1 MSPVCFVN
9 HVPSTLRLLA
19 PRFSVGSAKPE
30 IHPESHRDGAH
41 ACNVFARRMKKHKP
55 GATPVNVKLL
65 LPPRQSRGFS
75 QSNGLR
81 PHLQRHNL
89 SPRTGLMRVGAKRAF
104 GSDEP
109 SLRRG
114 SLMIEEIR
122 PRAQL
127 YLAGIY
133 LCGTGNASP
142 ESWLKGANL

>member
-19 PRFSVGSAKPE
+19 PRFSVGLAKPK

-75 QSNGLR
+75 QSKEDANAPLR
-81 PHLQRHNL
+81 VSGIFRPATTRSTAKLRHQFALGRLQCASGR
-89 SPRTGLMRVGAKRAF
+89 
-104 GSDEP
+104 
-109 SLRRG
+109 LRSG
-114 SLMIEEIR
+114 
-122 PRAQL
+122 
-127 YLAGIY
+127 
-133 LCGTGNASP
+133 
-142 ESWLKGANL
+142 